1 MVKMVKFILGIL
13 SHFFFFQGRYIC
25 SDVERFL
32 RYIVKHKKEMI
43 EPCML
48 CNLANHFGDLYRT
61 NWF

>member
-48 CNLANHFGDLYRT
+48 CNLANYFGDLYRT
-61 NWF
+61 NWL